1 MCSIIAFIIPIY
13 IISITL
19 KLLLSLLSIKFLEDR
34 SREFLYEHHPY
45 DRTSKRFFCLMNEYT
60 VALCVCRFRVCGWL
74 NLQIWK
80 LQVWEDDR
88 TMPFYRRGL
97 EVPGFWYL
105 QPILRGYGRMT
116 VFLMTTV
123 KKRGN
128 WYKKTENRLAFVKK
142 DKYRFFFFFIPG
154 PEPGDRS

>member
-1 MCSIIAFIIPIY
+1 
-13 IISITL
+13 
-19 KLLLSLLSIKFLEDR
+19 
-34 SREFLYEHHPY
+34 
-45 DRTSKRFFCLMNEYT
+45 
-60 VALCVCRFRVCGWL
+60 
-74 NLQIWK
+74 
-80 LQVWEDDR
+80 
-88 TMPFYRRGL
+88 MPFYRRGL

-105 QPILRGYGRMT
+105 QPILHGYGRMT